1 MHTKSNEEKEKKMTE
16 PTIYLRSKNYNIN
29 EALKI
34 LTDEWVD
41 DGNYC
46 AQTVID
52 LRDVLKYYI
61 KECKKLEHEKDEA
74 VVASFNL
81 HMDGSPKQKAAIVAL
96 EDELDKFREA
106 VKSSHD
112 VLLTV
117 VNECNL
123 FYKESADID
132 SYTVSDCH
140 SVLDKIK
147 QLRY

>member
-1 MHTKSNEEKEKKMTE
+1 MIMLANFQTKKMTKHS
-16 PTIYLRSKNYNIN
+16 IYYNDEHHSID
-29 EALKI
+29 EALKM
-34 LTDEWVD
+34 LTDEWID

-61 KECKKLEHEKDEA
+61 KECKKLEHERDEA

>member
-1 MHTKSNEEKEKKMTE
+1 MTE

>member
-1 MHTKSNEEKEKKMTE
+1 MESPK
-16 PTIYLRSKNYNIN
+16 IYIAHLHERLPLE
-29 EALKI
+29 EALSW
-34 LTDEWVD
+34 LADDWVNH
-41 DGNYC
+41 GHYC

-52 LRDVLKYYI
+52 LRDALKYYI
-61 KECKKLEHEKDEA
+61 KECKKLEHERDEA

-81 HMDGSPKQKAAIVAL
+81 HMDGSPKQKTAIIAL
-96 EDELDKFREA
+96 EEELDKFREA

-132 SYTVSDCH
+132 NYTVSDCH
-140 SVLDKIK
+140 SVLDNIK
-147 QLRY
+147 KLRY

>member
-1 MHTKSNEEKEKKMTE
+1 MTE
-16 PTIYLRSKNYNIN
+16 PTIFANGERHSID
-29 EALKI
+29 EALKM
-34 LTDEWVD
+34 LTDEWID

-46 AQTVID
+46 AQNVID
-52 LRDVLKYYI
+52 LRDALKYYI
-61 KECKKLEHEKDEA
+61 KKTDKLK
-74 VVASFNL
+74 N
-81 HMDGSPKQKAAIVAL
+81 K
-96 EDELDKFREA
+96 LDKFREA

-132 SYTVSDCH
+132 SYTVSDCY

>member
-1 MHTKSNEEKEKKMTE
+1 MTKHS
-16 PTIYLRSKNYNIN
+16 IYCNGEHHSID
-29 EALKI
+29 EALKM
-34 LTDEWVD
+34 LTDEWID

-46 AQTVID
+46 SQTVID
-52 LRDVLKYYI
+52 LRDALKYYI
-61 KECKKLEHEKDEA
+61 KKTDKLEND
-74 VVASFNL
+74 
-81 HMDGSPKQKAAIVAL
+81 
-96 EDELDKFREA
+96 LDKFREA